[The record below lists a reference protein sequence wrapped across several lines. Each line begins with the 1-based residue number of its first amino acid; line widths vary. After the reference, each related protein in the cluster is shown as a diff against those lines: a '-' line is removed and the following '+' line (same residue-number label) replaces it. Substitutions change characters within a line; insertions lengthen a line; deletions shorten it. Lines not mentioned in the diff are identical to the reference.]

1 MPSEVDLVTRACS
14 GDPAAVDELLAAHLP
29 ALRAYLRIHLPAE
42 LRQRESCSDLV
53 NSVAREVLQAQDGFD
68 YRGPEAF
75 RGWLYSWARHKIQDR
90 LRYWHADKRAI
101 GRERQIGE
109 DESLGQLAAVYQGLA
124 SPSAALIGKEEVLR
138 LEQAFERLPEEY
150 REVIGLCRIAGLSRE
165 DVGQRMGG
173 RAAGAVR
180 SLLNRALVALSTELE
195 RTGRSA

>member
-1 MPSEVDLVTRACS
+1 MARVCPPHGDAGADVPQEYQIPAVPARIAPPLDALPGSRDHLSVPSEVDLVTRACS

-109 DESLGQLAAVYQGLA
+109 DESLGQLAA
-124 SPSAALIGKEEVLR
+124 
-138 LEQAFERLPEEY
+138 
-150 REVIGLCRIAGLSRE
+150 
-165 DVGQRMGG
+165 
-173 RAAGAVR
+173 
-180 SLLNRALVALSTELE
+180 
-195 RTGRSA
+195 GRSGSRRQAPL